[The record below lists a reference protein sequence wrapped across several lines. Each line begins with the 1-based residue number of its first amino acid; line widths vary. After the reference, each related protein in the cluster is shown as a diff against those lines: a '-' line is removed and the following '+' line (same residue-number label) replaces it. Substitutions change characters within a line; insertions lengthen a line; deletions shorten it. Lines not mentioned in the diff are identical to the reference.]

1 MAAGSWK
8 DWAQGEIVTE
18 AGFQDIQDSLVFIY
32 ASESAANTALT
43 NKVTGTI
50 FYDTGAASLKVWDG
64 SASAWVAVGG
74 GFSLNSAAG
83 FFAANG

>member
-1 MAAGSWK
+1 MAAGSWR
-8 DWAQGEIVTE
+8 DWTQGEIVTE
-18 AGFQDIQDSLVFIY
+18 ALFQDVQDSLVFIY
-32 ASESAANTALT
+32 ASESAANTDLT

-64 SASAWVAVGG
+64 SAWVAVGAG